1 MDVAIIKLLPLLLA
15 WCLDLIFGDPAR
27 LPHLIVGFGKSIS
40 FFEHRLNSGQH
51 RMAKGA
57 CVAVGLI
64 LSAYIATWVLISL
77 LTPYIWIKTAVE
89 TIIIFYCLA
98 GTTLIREV
106 KMVFKALDRSL
117 DAGRRQVAR
126 IVGRDTGQLSA
137 TEIRTAALE
146 TLSENLSDGVV
157 APLFWYALLGVPGI
171 VAYKMVNTLDSMIG
185 YRNARYKAFGCVAAR
200 IDDVTNFIP
209 ARLTALLMVIAS
221 GQPSLLGF
229 VGKFGCRHAS
239 PNSGYPGA
247 ALAGALD
254 CRFGGPH
261 DYFGET
267 VHKPFIG
274 ENERELT
281 TADMRKAVRINRIAE
296 TICVVL
302 AGAVRFLIVEML

>member
-1 MDVAIIKLLPLLLA
+1 M
-15 WCLDLIFGDPAR
+15 
-27 LPHLIVGFGKSIS
+27 
-40 FFEHRLNSGQH
+40 
-51 RMAKGA
+51 
-57 CVAVGLI
+57 
-64 LSAYIATWVLISL
+64 
-77 LTPYIWIKTAVE
+77 
-89 TIIIFYCLA
+89 
-98 GTTLIREV
+98 
-106 KMVFKALDRSL
+106 
-117 DAGRRQVAR
+117 
-126 IVGRDTGQLSA
+126 
-137 TEIRTAALE
+137 
-146 TLSENLSDGVV
+146 
-157 APLFWYALLGVPGI
+157 
-171 VAYKMVNTLDSMIG
+171 
-185 YRNARYKAFGCVAAR
+185 AAR

-239 PNSGYPGA
+239 PNSGYPEA

>member
-51 RMAKGA
+51 KMANGA

-117 DAGRRQVAR
+117 DTGRRQVAR

-157 APLFWYALLGVPGI
+157 A
-171 VAYKMVNTLDSMIG
+171 T
-185 YRNARYKAFGCVAAR
+185 
-200 IDDVTNFIP
+200 
-209 ARLTALLMVIAS
+209 
-221 GQPSLLGF
+221 
-229 VGKFGCRHAS
+229 
-239 PNSGYPGA
+239 
-247 ALAGALD
+247 
-254 CRFGGPH
+254 
-261 DYFGET
+261 
-267 VHKPFIG
+267 
-274 ENERELT
+274 
-281 TADMRKAVRINRIAE
+281 
-296 TICVVL
+296 
-302 AGAVRFLIVEML
+302 